1 MDAKGI
7 RPDLGKVEVIFK
19 QPCSNTITEVRA
31 FLGAAGFFK
40 KYIQDFSKIV
50 ILLHHITLNKV
61 SSNKPFIFY
70 TNASKEGI
78 GIVLYQKDEDVKADY
93 MIQYYSQTLAE
104 G

>member
-61 SSNKPFIFY
+61 SSCW
-70 TNASKEGI
+70 TEEMEVAWKE
-78 GIVLYQKDEDVKADY
+78 LRY
-93 MIQYYSQTLAE
+93 
-104 G
+104 